1 MKFLHSADWQLGA
14 RFAQFGECAGK
25 LRQARLT
32 TLRRALD
39 VARARE
45 AEVFIIAGDLF
56 ENNQVDDSVVGD
68 TMDILGAFPDVRLLI
83 LPGNHDPHTGP
94 GSVWSRRRFGDLP
107 GHITVFRDPQKLEV
121 NGSFF
126 LASPLHQKV
135 STVDPSL
142 KLSELAGDLPSNR
155 IRLGITHGALAI
167 PGKHQR
173 NDFPI
178 DLAAATR
185 AGLDYLAVGHWHE
198 WQVYDNNRLIMPGTP
213 EPDGFDQT
221 DSGFIAFVEIT
232 RRGAVPKV
240 ERLSVA
246 TMSWRTLELDA
257 LEGDAGR
264 QMLAERLAALRP
276 AAETSVLR
284 LRLSGVVS
292 PQKLSE
298 TRAWLTPQL
307 EPFPICQLVDSTTM
321 SLSEAE
327 WRHLQATHPILA
339 EVLADLDQM
348 ATLFAG
354 TRAGAARG
362 DQVIALPD
370 AQRLLAAAKIDAA
383 SLLPTHFNLAR
394 QLVLQKLQE
403 AGA

>member
-1 MKFLHSADWQLGA
+1 MKFLHSADWQMGA
-14 RFAQFGECAGK
+14 RFAQFGECAGN

-32 TLRRALD
+32 TLRRALEA
-39 VARARE
+39 ARQRE
-45 AEVFIIAGDLF
+45 AEAFIIAGDLF
-56 ENNQVDDSVVGD
+56 EHNQVDDSVVGAC
-68 TMDILGAFPDVRLLI
+68 MDIFGAFPDVPLLI

-107 GHITVFRDPQKLEV
+107 GHITVFREPQKLEV

-126 LASPLHQKV
+126 LASPLQQKV

-142 KLSELAGDLPSNR
+142 KLRELAEDLPLDSMR
-155 IRLGITHGALAI
+155 IGITHGALAI

-213 EPDGFDQT
+213 EPDSFDQT
-221 DSGFIAFVEIT
+221 DSGCVAFVEIT
-232 RRGAVPKV
+232 HRGAVPRV
-240 ERLSVA
+240 ERLPVA

-264 QMLAERLAALRP
+264 QVLAERLAALRP
-276 AAETSVLR
+276 QAATSVLR
-284 LRLSGVVS
+284 LRLRGAVS
-292 PQKLSE
+292 PQTLSE
-298 TRAWLTPQL
+298 TRAWLMPRL
-307 EPFPICQLVDSTTM
+307 EPFPTCQLVDHTTM
-321 SLSEAE
+321 SLSEVE

-348 ATLFAG
+348 ATFFAG
-354 TRAGAARG
+354 TPAGAAPG
-362 DQVIALPD
+362 EHAIALPD
-370 AQRLLAAAKIDAA
+370 AQHLLAAAKIDPT
-383 SLLPTHFNLAR
+383 SLLPAHFNLAR
-394 QLVLQKLQE
+394 QLLLQKLQE
-403 AGA
+403 VGS